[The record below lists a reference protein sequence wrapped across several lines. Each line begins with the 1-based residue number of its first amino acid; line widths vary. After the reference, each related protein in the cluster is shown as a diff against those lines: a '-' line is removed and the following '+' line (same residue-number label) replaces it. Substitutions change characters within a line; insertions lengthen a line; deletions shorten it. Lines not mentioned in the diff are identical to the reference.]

1 MALPDS
7 NPKTAQGAK
16 KVPLHLVPPALTHY
30 AAAAFAD
37 GAEKYGPYNWRES
50 RISASTYYAAALRH
64 MSAWWDGE
72 EVAPDSG
79 VHHLGHAAA
88 CIAMLLDTM
97 GSDRLNDNR
106 PAPGPAAA
114 IQDAMRATDAG

>member
-1 MALPDS
+1 M
-7 NPKTAQGAK
+7 
-16 KVPLHLVPPALTHY
+16 HY

-37 GAEKYGPYNWRES
+37 GAEKYGPYNWREA

-64 MSAWWDGE
+64 MMAWWDGE
-72 EVAPDSG
+72 EVAQDSG

-97 GSDRLNDNR
+97 GSERLNDNR
-106 PAPGPAAA
+106 PVAGPTSD
-114 IQDAMRATDAG
+114 IQGSLRQ